1 MTGPATAPPYGEAER
16 VAPPRLMTADRDG
29 ARLRCAQ
36 TFNHFECCG
45 LAGAIRPED
54 SEELPL
60 PDIESNAV
68 DGP

>member
-1 MTGPATAPPYGEAER
+1 MT
-16 VAPPRLMTADRDG
+16 VDRDG